1 MRHSELP
8 QPYLLFPIPGEPPR
22 ARAQFLRPTLTEG
35 IGVFAE
41 LQCTHGHLPTFPAYA
56 GWRPLTSAPLCPDLI
71 CACPLACC
79 TICCSSK
86 LKASY
91 ARGHNPLV
99 HQGCSPGPLSISAS
113 CSELLKFNN
122 VGKRVGEEK
131 KQRSTDSRYKMHIPL
146 SGKSP
151 VVLGF
156 GYVQNNEE

>member
-1 MRHSELP
+1 MRHSEQP
-8 QPYLLFPIPGEPPR
+8 QPFLLFPIPGEPPR

-79 TICCSSK
+79 TICCSSN

-99 HQGCSPGPLSISAS
+99 HQGCSPGLLSIFCFLFGAS
-113 CSELLKFNN
+113 QVQQRGQESRR
-122 VGKRVGEEK
+122 GK